1 MEPITKARAHE
12 FLEEALVAH
21 IGVVVEGEPYVTP
34 MSFIIHE
41 GRILFRTKPGRRL
54 EGVKTNPVVSIE
66 TSTFDETSGD
76 WTSVI
81 VKGNATIE
89 KDDVVVQATLT
100 GLYDKYREILGTPL
114 GRGGIQPIASF
125 PNVVTVEILEISGMS
140 SSGPFSMRTRPGRL

>member
-12 FLEEALVAH
+12 FLEAALVAH

-34 MSFIIHE
+34 MSFIIHQ

-54 EGVKTNPVVSIE
+54 EGIKANPVVSIE

>member
-1 MEPITKARAHE
+1 MEPITKARARE
-12 FLEEALVAH
+12 FLEDALVAH

-54 EGVKTNPVVSIE
+54 EGIKTNPVVSIE

-89 KDDVVVQATLT
+89 KDDVVIQATLT

-125 PNVVTVEILEISGMS
+125 PNVVTVEVLEISGMS

>member
-1 MEPITKARAHE
+1 LEPITKARAHE
-12 FLEEALVAH
+12 FLEAALVAH
-21 IGVVVEGEPYVTP
+21 IGVVVDGEPYVTP

-54 EGVKTNPVVSIE
+54 EGIKTNPVVSIE

>member
-1 MEPITKARAHE
+1 MEPITEARAHE
-12 FLEEALVAH
+12 FLEKALVAH

-54 EGVKTNPVVSIE
+54 EGIKTNPVVSIE

-89 KDDVVVQATLT
+89 KDDVVIQATLT

-125 PNVVTVEILEISGMS
+125 PNVVAVEILEISGMS
-140 SSGPFSMRTRPGRL
+140 SSGLFSMRTRPGRL

>member
-12 FLEEALVAH
+12 FLEAALVAH

-54 EGVKTNPVVSIE
+54 EGIKTNPVVSIE